1 MIISAE
7 SARYRSTLGG
17 ELYCDTSSEKIMP
30 RMWWWLANQN
40 ADTRVRIYPV
50 IEAGGDRRKIRNGAY
65 YCCTVSAVDWRLHL
79 LVSQLYVHGVWGD
92 QFYIVQL
99 FPASF
104 FATVVTQFRLRIARH
119 TKAIS

>member
-1 MIISAE
+1 
-7 SARYRSTLGG
+7 
-17 ELYCDTSSEKIMP
+17 MP

-40 ADTRVRIYPV
+40 ADTRVRIFPV

-65 YCCTVSAVDWRLHL
+65 SCRTVSAVDWRLHL
-79 LVSQLYVHGVWGD
+79 LVSQLHVHEVWGD

-99 FPASF
+99 FPASSF
-104 FATVVTQFRLRIARH
+104 CDCSYSIQTLRIARH